1 MIAETTARSSRF
13 DPVSLQIIWSR
24 LVAAVDESA
33 ATLVRTSF
41 STLVRESNDF
51 SCVITDARGN
61 SLAQSTASIP
71 SFIGTLPATVKL
83 LLKEFPPETLRPGD
97 ILITNDMYIGTG
109 HLPDVN
115 VARPIFK
122 NGRLVAVAASVAHAP
137 DIGGK
142 LRAPDPR
149 EVFEEGLQ
157 IPMMKL
163 AEEGRLNQDLLKI
176 VRANVRVPDQVVGD
190 LMAQIAA
197 TEMAE
202 RRLAEL
208 MEEYDLDDLID
219 LASTIQGYSEA
230 AMRNAIRGLPDGE
243 YTSELTTDGLAEPV
257 VVRCRITVQGDELMV
272 DYTGSSP
279 QVDRALNVVPHYG
292 YAYTVYGVKCALAPT
307 VPNNEGC
314 FRPVSFYAPEG
325 SILNPRPP
333 AAGGARVLVGH
344 YLTFAVMGAL
354 AEAVP
359 DRVLAASGA
368 PVWALNV
375 MGVNRDGARF
385 ANCFFFNGGMGA
397 RPTMDGI
404 HTMAFPGNTGNTPIE
419 LMETWAPILIE
430 RKEIRCDSGG
440 PGKFRGGCGQTV
452 VIRNMGRAPL
462 TISFLAERTRMAA
475 PGIFGGLPGG
485 LGSVKSNGSAINPK
499 ETRQMMP
506 GERIELSTPGGG
518 GYGNPV
524 QRSRASVLRDVEYGR
539 VSPEQARE
547 VYGVEHL
554 DAAAS

>member
-1 MIAETTARSSRF
+1 MSTERTRAARQF
-13 DPVSLQIIWSR
+13 DPVSLQIMWSR

-51 SCVITDARGN
+51 SCVITDAKGN

-71 SFIGTLPATVKL
+71 SFIGTLPATVKSL
-83 LLKEFPPETLRPGD
+83 LEEFPPETMRPGD
-97 ILITNDMYIGTG
+97 VLITNDMYIGTG
-109 HLPDVN
+109 HLPDIN
-115 VARPIFK
+115 VVRPVFK
-122 NGRLVAVAASVAHAP
+122 DGQLVAVAASVAHAP

-176 VRANVRVPDQVVGD
+176 VRANTRVPDQVVGD

-202 RRLAEL
+202 RRLGEL
-208 MEEYDLDDLID
+208 MQEYGLDDLVD
-219 LASTIQGYSEA
+219 LAATIQDYSEA
-230 AMRNAIRGLPDGE
+230 AMRNAIRALPDGE
-243 YTSELTTDGLAEPV
+243 YISELNTDGLAEPV
-257 VVRCRITVQGDELMV
+257 VIKCKIVVKGDELLV
-272 DYTGSSP
+272 DYTGSSA

-292 YAYTVYGVKCALAPT
+292 YAYTVYGVKCALAPS

-314 FRPVSFYAPEG
+314 FKPVGFYAPEG

-344 YLTFAVMGAL
+344 YLTFAVMEAL
-354 AEAVP
+354 AGPVP

-368 PVWALNV
+368 PVWALN
-375 MGVNRDGARF
+375 MLGTNRNGTRF

-397 RPTMDGI
+397 RPTLDGI

-419 LMETWAPILIE
+419 LMESWAPILIE
-430 RKEIRCDSGG
+430 KKEIRANSGG
-440 PGKFRGGCGQTV
+440 PGKYRGGCGQTA
-452 VIRNMGRAPL
+452 VIRNMGTTPL
-462 TISFLAERTRMAA
+462 TVSFLAERTNTPA
-475 PGIFGGLPGG
+475 PGIFGGLAGG
-485 LGSVKSNGSAINPK
+485 FGSVKLDGVPINSK
-499 ETRQMMP
+499 ETRQMVP
-506 GERIELSTPGGG
+506 GERLELCTPGGG

-524 QRSRASVLRDVEYGR
+524 ERNRSMLERDIEYGR
-539 VSPEQARE
+539 VSREQARDLYE
-547 VYGVEHL
+547 GKEAVQE
-554 DAAAS
+554 

>member
-1 MIAETTARSSRF
+1 MTVHAVNHGSKEF
-13 DPVSLQIIWSR
+13 DPVTLQILWSR
-24 LVAAVDESA
+24 IVALVDESA

-51 SCVITDARGN
+51 SCVVTDARGN

-71 SFIGTLPATVKL
+71 SFIGTLPATVKI
-83 LLKEFPPETLRPGD
+83 LLKEFPPDSLRPGD
-97 ILITNDMYIGTG
+97 VLITNDMHVGTG

-122 NGRLVAVAASVAHAP
+122 NGRVVAVAASVAHAP

-163 AEEGRLNQDLLKI
+163 AEEGRLNEQLLKI

-197 TEMAE
+197 TQMAE
-202 RRLAEL
+202 RRLLEL
-208 MEEYDLDDLID
+208 MDEYGLEDLVD
-219 LASTIQGYSEA
+219 LADTVQGYSEA
-230 AMRNAIRGLPDGE
+230 AMRSAIRDLPDGE
-243 YTSELTTDGLAEPV
+243 YSSELTTDGLAEPITV
-257 VVRCRITVQGDELMV
+257 KCRITVKGDELLV
-272 DYTGSSP
+272 DYTGSSD

-292 YAYTVYGVKCALAPT
+292 YAYTVYGVKCALAPS

-314 FRPVSFYAPEG
+314 FRPVGFYAPEG
-325 SILNPRPP
+325 SILNPRHP

-344 YLTFAVMGAL
+344 FLTFAVMGAL

-375 MGVNRDGARF
+375 TGLHRTGQRI

-397 RPTMDGI
+397 RPVEDGI

-419 LMETWAPILIE
+419 LMELWAPILIE
-430 RKEIRCDSGG
+430 KKEIRTDSGG
-440 PGKFRGGCGQTV
+440 PGRFRGGCGQAA
-452 VIRNMGRAPL
+452 VIRNMGIVPL
-462 TISFLAERTRMAA
+462 TVSFLAERTRTPA
-475 PGIFGGLPGG
+475 PGVFDGLPGG
-485 LGSVKSNGSAINPK
+485 TGSVKSNGTPINPK
-499 ETRQMMP
+499 ETRVMEP
-506 GERIELSTPGGG
+506 GERIELFTPGGG
-518 GYGNPV
+518 GYGDP
-524 QRSRASVLRDVEYGR
+524 RERDRAAVARDIEHGR
-539 VSPEQARE
+539 VSLDQARK
-547 VYGVEHL
+547 VYGWE
-554 DAAAS
+554 

>member
-1 MIAETTARSSRF
+1 MTAPATDRSSKF
-13 DPVSLQIIWSR
+13 DPVSLQILWSR
-24 LVAAVDESA
+24 IVALVDESA

-51 SCVITDARGN
+51 SCVITDARGY

-83 LLKEFPPETLRPGD
+83 LLQQYPVESLRSGD
-97 ILITNDMYIGTG
+97 LLITNDMHIGTG

-115 VARPIFK
+115 IVRPVFK
-122 NGRLVAVAASVAHAP
+122 NGRLVAMAASVAHAP

-157 IPMMKL
+157 IPPMKL
-163 AEEGRLNQDLLKI
+163 ADQGRLNEQLLMI

-190 LMAQIAA
+190 LMAQMAA

-202 RRLAEL
+202 RRLLEL
-208 MEEYDLDDLID
+208 MDETGLEDLID
-219 LASTIQGYSEA
+219 LADTIQGYSET
-230 AMRNAIRGLPDGE
+230 AMRNAIRELPDGE
-243 YTSELTTDGLAEPV
+243 YDSELATDGLAEP
-257 VVRCRITVQGDELMV
+257 ITVKCKITVTGDEMLV

-292 YAYTVYGVKCALAPT
+292 YAYTVYGVKCALAPS

-314 FRPVSFYAPEG
+314 FRPVRFYAPEG

-354 AEAVP
+354 AEAMP

-368 PVWALNV
+368 PVWAFNV
-375 MGVNRDGARF
+375 LGVNRNGARF
-385 ANCFFFNGGMGA
+385 ANCFFFNGGLGA
-397 RPTMDGI
+397 RPNDDGI
-404 HTMAFPGNTGNTPIE
+404 HTLAFPGNTGNTPIE
-419 LMETWAPILIE
+419 LMESWAPILIE
-430 RKEIRCDSGG
+430 KKEIRRDSGG

-452 VIRNMGRAPL
+452 VIRNMGSLPL
-462 TISFLAERTRMAA
+462 TMSFLAERTKTAA
-475 PGIFGGLPGG
+475 PGIFGGMAGG
-485 LGSVKSNGSAINPK
+485 LGSVKSNGEEINSK
-499 ETRQMMP
+499 ETRLMMP

-518 GYGNPV
+518 GYGDPRV
-524 QRSRASVLRDVEYGR
+524 RDRAAVARDVEYDR
-539 VSPEQARE
+539 VSPQQARE
-547 VYGVEHL
+547 AYGPEQ
-554 DAAAS
+554 AANDKP

>member
-1 MIAETTARSSRF
+1 MIVQESGRQSSF
-13 DPVSLQIIWSR
+13 DPVTLQILWNRIIA
-24 LVAAVDESA
+24 LVDEAS

-51 SCVITDARGN
+51 SCVVTDAMGN

-83 LLKEFPPETLRPGD
+83 LLKEFPADSLRPGD
-97 ILITNDMYIGTG
+97 ILVTNDMYIGTG

-115 VARPIFK
+115 VARPVFR

-157 IPMMKL
+157 IPPMKL
-163 AEEGRLNQDLLKI
+163 AEEGRVNELLLKI
-176 VRANVRVPDQVVGD
+176 IRANVRVPDQVVGD
-190 LMAQIAA
+190 LMAQMAA

-202 RRLAEL
+202 RRLLALMDEYELEDLAEL
-208 MEEYDLDDLID
+208 AD
-219 LASTIQGYSEA
+219 TIQGYSEVA
-230 AMRNAIRGLPDGE
+230 VRKAIQALPDGE
-243 YTSELTTDGLAEPV
+243 YTSELTTDGLAEP
-257 VVRCRITVQGDELMV
+257 ITVKCKITVEGDGLRV

-292 YAYTVYGVKCALAPT
+292 YAYTVYGVKCALAPA

-314 FRPVSFYAPEG
+314 FRPVGFYAPKG

-359 DRVLAASGA
+359 DQVLAASGA

-375 MGVNRDGARF
+375 LGEDRKGVRF
-385 ANCFFFNGGMGA
+385 ANCFFFNGGLGA
-397 RPTMDGI
+397 RPTEDGI
-404 HTMAFPGNTGNTPIE
+404 HTLAFPGNTGNTPIE
-419 LMETWAPILIE
+419 LMESWAPLLFE
-430 RKEIRCDSGG
+430 KKEIRIDSGG
-440 PGKFRGGCGQTV
+440 PGRFRGGCGQTV
-452 VIRNMGRAPL
+452 FVRNTGSTPL
-462 TISFLAERTRMAA
+462 TISFLAERTKSAA

-485 LGSVKSNGSAINPK
+485 HGAVKSEGVPVDPK
-499 ETRQMMP
+499 ETRLMMP
-506 GERIELSTPGGG
+506 GEMVELSTPGGG
-518 GYGNPV
+518 GYGNPRERDRETV
-524 QRSRASVLRDVEYGR
+524 ARDVEYGR
-539 VSPEQARE
+539 VSPDQARE
-547 VYGVEHL
+547 VYGAE
-554 DAAAS
+554 

>member
-1 MIAETTARSSRF
+1 MTIQAVERKSKF
-13 DPVSLQIIWSR
+13 DPISLQILWSR
-24 LVAAVDESA
+24 IIAIVDESA

-51 SCVITDARGN
+51 SCVLTDARGN

-83 LLKEFPPETLRPGD
+83 LLKDFPVETLRPGD
-97 ILITNDMYIGTG
+97 VLITNDMHIGTG

-122 NGRLVAVAASVAHAP
+122 NGKVVAIAASVAHAP

-157 IPMMKL
+157 IPPMKL
-163 AEEGRLNQDLLKI
+163 ADQGVLNEVLLKL
-176 VRANVRVPDQVVGD
+176 VKANVRVPSQVVGD
-190 LMAQIAA
+190 LMAQMAA

-202 RRLAEL
+202 RRIISL
-208 MEEYDLDDLID
+208 MDEYGLGD
-219 LASTIQGYSEA
+219 LADLAKTIQDYSEA
-230 AMRNAIRGLPDGE
+230 AMREAIRALPDGE
-243 YTSELTTDGLAEPV
+243 YRSELTTDGLAEP
-257 VVRCRITVQGDELMV
+257 ITVKCKLTVKGDQIHV

-292 YAYTVYGVKCALAPT
+292 YAYTVYGVKCALAPV

-314 FRPVSFYAPEG
+314 FKPVTFFAPEG
-325 SILNPRPP
+325 SILNPRRP

-354 AEAVP
+354 GAAVP
-359 DRVLAASGA
+359 DKVLAASGA
-368 PVWALNV
+368 PVWGLNV
-375 MGVNRDGARF
+375 MGVDRNGTRF
-385 ANCFFFNGGMGA
+385 ANCFFFNGGLGA

-404 HTMAFPGNTGNTPIE
+404 HCLAFPGNTGNTPIE
-419 LMETWAPILIE
+419 LMESWAPILIE
-430 RKEIRCDSGG
+430 KKEIRGDSGG
-440 PGKFRGGCGQTV
+440 PGKFRGGCGQTAV
-452 VIRNMGRAPL
+452 VRSTAQQAL
-462 TISFLAERTRMAA
+462 TISFLAERTRTPA
-475 PGIFGGLPGG
+475 PGIFGGLPGAKG
-485 LGSVKSNGSAINPK
+485 AVRYNGEDINPK
-499 ETRQMMP
+499 ETRYLLP
-506 GERIELSTPGGG
+506 GDRVEMSTAGGG
-518 GYGNPV
+518 GYGDPKE
-524 QRSRASVLRDVEYGR
+524 RDRAAVARDLELGR

-547 VYGVEHL
+547 VYGMGE
-554 DAAAS
+554 

>member
-1 MIAETTARSSRF
+1 MTAMNAGLPPRF
-13 DPVSLQIIWSR
+13 DPVSLQILWSR
-24 LVAAVDESA
+24 IIAIVDESA

-51 SCVITDARGN
+51 SCVITDAAGN

-83 LLKEFPPETLRPGD
+83 LLQCFPPETLKPGD
-97 ILITNDMYIGTG
+97 ALITNDMYMGTG

-115 VARPIFK
+115 VARPVFK
-122 NGRLVAVAASVAHAP
+122 NGRLVAITASVAHAP

-157 IPMMKL
+157 IPPMKL
-163 AEEGRLNQDLLKI
+163 ADEGRLNDQLIKI

-190 LMAQIAA
+190 LMAQMAA
-197 TEMAE
+197 TEVAE
-202 RRLAEL
+202 RRLLAL
-208 MEEYDLDDLID
+208 MEEAGLDDLID
-219 LASTIQGYSEA
+219 LAETIQDYSET
-230 AMRNAIRGLPDGE
+230 AIRSAIRQLPDGE
-243 YTSELTTDGLAEPV
+243 YCSQVTTDGLAERIMV
-257 VVRCRITVQGDELMV
+257 KCRIVVKGDNVLV
-272 DYTGSSP
+272 DYSGTSL

-292 YAYTVYGVKCALAPT
+292 YAYTVYGVKCALAPG

-314 FRPVSFYAPEG
+314 FRPVGFYAPEG

-344 YLTFAVMGAL
+344 YLTFAVMDAL
-354 AEAVP
+354 ATAVP

-375 MGVNRDGARF
+375 TGVDRHGGRF

-397 RPTMDGI
+397 RPNIDGI
-404 HTMAFPGNTGNTPIE
+404 HTLAFPGNTGNTPIE
-419 LMETWAPILIE
+419 LIESWAPILIE
-430 RKEIRCDSGG
+430 RKEIRMDSGG
-440 PGKFRGGCGQTV
+440 PGQFRGGCGQTAI
-452 VIRNMGRAPL
+452 IRSMAREPL
-462 TISFLAERTRMAA
+462 TISFLAERTKEAA

-485 LGSVKSNGSAINPK
+485 KGSVLSEGVPINPK
-499 ETRQMMP
+499 ETRQLMP
-506 GERIELSTPGGG
+506 GERIQLSTPGGG
-518 GYGNPV
+518 GYGNP
-524 QRSRASVLRDVEYGR
+524 RERDRAAVVRDVEFGW
-539 VSPEQARE
+539 VSSGQARE
-547 VYGVEHL
+547 VYGLEE
-554 DAAAS
+554 